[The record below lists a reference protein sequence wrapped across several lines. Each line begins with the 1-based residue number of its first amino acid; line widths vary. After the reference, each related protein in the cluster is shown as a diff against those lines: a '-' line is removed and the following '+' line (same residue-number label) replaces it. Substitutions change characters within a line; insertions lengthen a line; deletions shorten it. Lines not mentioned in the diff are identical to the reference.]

1 MSPVNQY
8 RRAEK
13 QVFNLITRFFLRL
26 FGVLGRFFTR
36 LLRLGNQRFTVMFI
50 PHSERKIFN
59 FKISVFALIFLG
71 LVLTGVL
78 GTFVV
83 LSTRFNGISSLLSK
97 RSDNLVQTEASLE
110 LLQDE
115 IGDLM
120 KSSKIFTSALDRT
133 LGSLG
138 IQNNITPQPVGG
150 GDLSDFMG
158 VEEHEADII
167 MESSQIRN
175 ISNMLVNSAEYLETI
190 GEVIGSQ
197 EKLLVEL
204 PTIWPVERGLGV
216 ITNKMGPAIHPIL
229 KQMYLHKGVD
239 IAFRFG
245 TGILAA
251 ANGKVV
257 ERGYEA
263 NGFGN
268 YIVIDHDY
276 GFSTKY
282 AHFERLYVDE
292 GDTVTQGQVIGTM
305 GSTGLSTGPHLHYEV
320 RIGSEVVDPMYFI
333 KIKD

>member
-1 MSPVNQY
+1 MFHHLFSAIAGFVS
-8 RRAEK
+8 
-13 QVFNLITRFFLRL
+13 RF
-26 FGVLGRFFTR
+26 
-36 LLRLGNQRFTVMFI
+36 LRLGNQRFTVMFI

-59 FKISVFALIFLG
+59 FKISVFALVFLG

-83 LSTRFNGISSLLSK
+83 LSTQFNGISNLLVR
-97 RSDNLVQTEASLE
+97 RSDSLVQTEASLE

-120 KSSKIFTSALDRT
+120 KSSRIFTSALDRT
-133 LGSLG
+133 LDSLG
-138 IQNNITPQPVGG
+138 IQNNITSQPAGG
-150 GDLSDFMG
+150 GDLSEFLG
-158 VEEHEADII
+158 VEEHEANVI

-175 ISNMLVNSAEYLETI
+175 ISAMLVNSAEYLEKI
-190 GEVIGSQ
+190 GEVISSQ

-204 PTIWPVERGLGV
+204 PSIWPLERGLGV
-216 ITNKMGPAIHPIL
+216 ITNKMGPAIHPFT

-239 IAFRFG
+239 IAMRYG

-257 ERGYEA
+257 ERGYEPR
-263 NGFGN
+263 GFGH
-268 YIVIDHDY
+268 YVVIDHDY

-292 GDTVTQGQVIGTM
+292 GDTVVQGQTIGTM
-305 GSTGLSTGPHLHYEV
+305 GSSGLSTGPHLHYEV